1 MEKLDKDIV
10 KSILKTIKTKGI
22 IGSKLLSI
30 VKEQN
35 PSYDQTLLYITLKI
49 LTELG
54 CIDNYIAPEDDN
66 CKVKIRYKLSEK
78 GNKILD
84 SI

>member
-30 VKEQN
+30 VKAQN
-35 PSYDQTLLYITLKI
+35 PSFDQTQLYITLKT
-49 LTELG
+49 LTELR
-54 CIDNYIAPEDDN
+54 CIDNYIAPEGDN